1 MAERSLPVIDWGLYR
16 SDDRAA
22 RGMVIEGFAAAGRA
36 LGFFYLKNHP
46 ISAATRRALFA
57 AAERFFAQQG
67 AAKLAVQMSGALRGY
82 EPMQRQALDE
92 TAPPD
97 IKESFYYSAIPD
109 ARPGDR
115 WPQHLPGFREE
126 LQSYGAQ
133 MIALGHELFQCLAL
147 SLALEAD
154 YFAAGIAEPS
164 CTVRLLHY
172 PPQPERPLANQMGAG
187 AHTDWGAITIL
198 LQDDCGGLHIRDS
211 DGSWVDAAPM
221 EDTLVINLGDMVP
234 RWTNDRYHSSMHRV
248 INKSGERDRYSVAC
262 FFNPHGEY
270 RVACVPTCLPPAG
283 EPRYP
288 ACTVGEHVREM
299 ARRTYGAGNAR
310 GSSSATS

>member
-1 MAERSLPVIDWGLYR
+1 MRSLPVIDWALYR
-16 SDDRAA
+16 SSDRAA
-22 RGMVIEGFAAAGRA
+22 RCTAVESFAAAGHA

-46 ISAATRRALFA
+46 IASATQRSLFA
-57 AAERFFAQQG
+57 TAERFFAQPE
-67 AAKLAVQMSGALRGY
+67 AARIAVQMSGALRGY

-97 IKESFYYSAIPD
+97 IKESFYYSGMPD
-109 ARPGDR
+109 ARASDR
-115 WPQHLPGFREE
+115 WPQGLPGFREE

-133 MIALGHELFQCLAL
+133 MATLGNELFQCLAL
-147 SLALEAD
+147 SLDLDAG

-172 PPQPERPLANQMGAG
+172 PPQPARPLTNQLGAG

-198 LQDDCGGLHIRDS
+198 LQDDCGGLQIRDS
-211 DGSWVDAAPM
+211 DGTWVDAAPM
-221 EDTLVINLGDMVP
+221 EGTLVINLGDMVP

-248 INKSGERDRYSVAC
+248 INKSAERDRYSVAC
-262 FFNPHGEY
+262 FFNPHAGY
-270 RVACVPTCLPPAG
+270 RVACVPTCLPTAG

-288 ACTVGEHVREM
+288 ACTVGEHVQEM
-299 ARRTYGAGNAR
+299 ARRTYGAGNAQ
-310 GSSSATS
+310 GSSVAAS

>member
-1 MAERSLPVIDWGLYR
+1 MRSLPVIDWALYR
-16 SDDRAA
+16 SKDIDA
-22 RGMVIEGFAAAGRA
+22 RRSVIEGFAAAGRA

-46 ISAATRRALFA
+46 IPFDAQRPLFA
-57 AAERFFAQQG
+57 MAERFFNQPD

-97 IKESFYYSAIPD
+97 IKESFYYSGMPD
-109 ARPGDR
+109 ARASDR
-115 WPQHLPGFREE
+115 WPQNLPGFREE

-133 MIALGHELFQCLAL
+133 MTKIGNELFQCLAL
-147 SLALEAD
+147 SLDLDAD
-154 YFAAGIAEPS
+154 YFGAGIAEPS

-172 PPQPERPLANQMGAG
+172 PPQPARSLTNQLGAG

-198 LQDDCGGLHIRDS
+198 LQDDCGGLQIRDA
-211 DGSWVDAAPM
+211 DGTWVDAAPL

-248 INKSGERDRYSVAC
+248 INKSAERDRYSVAC
-262 FFNPHGEY
+262 FFNPRADY
-270 RVACVPTCLPPAG
+270 RVACVPTCLPSAG

-288 ACTVGEHVREM
+288 ACTVGEHVQEM
-299 ARRTYGAGNAR
+299 ARRTYAV
-310 GSSSATS
+310 GSAPRSSPAAS